1 MSIDT
6 KGGLVAAFIG
16 EFSGDEKREASR
28 LRPHGHWPYDLLP
41 SRLFACCLCRTLLR
55 VH

>member
-1 MSIDT
+1 MSLDM

-16 EFSGDEKREASR
+16 EFSGDEKRGRVASV
-28 LRPHGHWPYDLLP
+28 HMAAGHTTIP
-41 SRLFACCLCRTLLR
+41 SRLFACCLCRALLR